1 MTTNHEEFSEWAGA
15 YALGALE
22 PDERRAFERHLA
34 ACPICAEDVKS
45 FASIPGLLAQIDRG
59 ELDEVGGPDTA
70 EVIASRVRLEQH
82 RLQTSRTR
90 WRAAAI
96 ASAAAA
102 LILIG
107 GVVIANR
114 TTSTEPGQQQPPDVA
129 AAITM
134 SQAESTAV
142 FTSAR
147 GWGTEIY
154 VELAGLP
161 PRQQYQLWAVDR
173 EGTWSSAATWG
184 PTPTG
189 GAKVTGATSL
199 ETGTLDRVVITSGD
213 RNEILINASV

>member
-15 YALGALE
+15 YALGSLE
-22 PDERRAFERHLA
+22 PDERRAFERHLTT
-34 ACPICAEDVKS
+34 CPICADDVKS
-45 FASIPGLLAQIDRG
+45 FAPIPGLLAQIDCG
-59 ELDEVGGPDTA
+59 ELDEVGSPDTA
-70 EVIASRVRLEQH
+70 EVIAARVWLEQH

-102 LILIG
+102 LILVG

-114 TTSTEPGQQQPPDVA
+114 TTSTESGQQPANVA

-199 ETGTLDRVVITSGD
+199 EKDTLDRVVITSGD
-213 RNEILINASV
+213 RNDVLINASI